1 MQTTIRLYRLL
12 VQAAGSLQSPFLLFV
27 RACWGWQFAQTGW
40 GKLGNIH
47 KVVGFFT
54 ELGIPAPALNAWF
67 VSGLEFAGGILLIA
81 GLGSRLIALLLAID
95 MMVAYATAD
104 REALMA
110 IFANPDKF
118 YAAAP
123 FTFLLASLVVLMFG
137 PGKFSID
144 AWLTRRFRDYS
155 PSR

>member
-47 KVVGFFT
+47 KVIGFFT

-123 FTFLLASLVVLMFG
+123 FTFLLASLVVLMFS
-137 PGKFSID
+137 PG
-144 AWLTRRFRDYS
+144 
-155 PSR
+155 